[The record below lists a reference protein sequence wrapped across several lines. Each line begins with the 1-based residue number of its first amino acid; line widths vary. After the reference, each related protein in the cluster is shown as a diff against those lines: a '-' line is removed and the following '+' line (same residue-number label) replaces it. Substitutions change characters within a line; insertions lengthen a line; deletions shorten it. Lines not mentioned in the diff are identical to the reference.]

1 MGRTS
6 IILICSWLLAS
17 ATAAAPPL
25 PRKVL
30 ITYFEPF
37 DGAAVNAS
45 EAIAKKV
52 AMAKGLGADVEL
64 CRLPVVYDQGSSEA
78 KKCFEKSEPKPDYVI
93 SLGEAGCSVRFETA
107 AHNRDSNP
115 DLPDNSGAVRNGK
128 VIEANGP
135 TSISMTFPIDE
146 ILCGSELSEA
156 ESKQV
161 TLSATPGGFVCNN
174 TAYSLAR
181 YFEKSAPSTRYGF
194 VHIPSHECST
204 PDSVSPDVSAEI
216 LKKYIKNAI
225 AIDAAKSKTAPASS
239 CSKAEEF
246 PQSLQEFA
254 TKINSLKDIG
264 TKACRTTYLN
274 EALSKRIYF
283 LNEER

>member
-1 MGRTS
+1 MD
-6 IILICSWLLAS
+6 
-17 ATAAAPPL
+17 AAAQTPP
-25 PRKVL
+25 RKKVL

-37 DGAAVNAS
+37 DGATVNAS

-52 AMAKGLGADVEL
+52 ALANGLGADVEL

-78 KKCFEKSEPKPDYVI
+78 KKCFEKSDPKPEYVI

-115 DLPDNSGAVRNGK
+115 DLPDNSGEIRAEK
-128 VIEANGP
+128 IIEVNGP

-146 ILCGSELSEA
+146 ILCGSELNET
-156 ESKQV
+156 ELKQV

-181 YFEKSAPSTRYGF
+181 YFEKAAPSTRYGF

-204 PDSVSPDVSAEI
+204 PDSASPDVSAEI

-225 AIDAAKSKTAPASS
+225 AIDALKSKTEHASP
-239 CSKAEEF
+239 CPKAEQF
-246 PQSLQEFA
+246 PQSLQDFA
-254 TKINSLKDIG
+254 VKMNSLKDIG
-264 TKACRTTYLN
+264 TKACRTEYLK
-274 EALSKRIYF
+274 EALSKRIF
-283 LNEER
+283 FISEEKNLTGKKRR